1 VEICGKPARALL
13 DSGAQTNVIS
23 HTFVK
28 ENRIPWRMKEEPY
41 ELKTLERKNVSYADG
56 NIDKETEPG
65 ILKIGEHQEMI
76 TLDLAATGQFE
87 ILLGIPWL
95 RMHNPL
101 IDWRNNRMEMPPS
114 EGPKGTHAWR
124 KTPERNIK
132 IKEISQRGIERA
144 RRKGQAIGQYWYRPE
159 ERSTVRN
166 IATTEAE
173 KKTVIPAAYEEFREI
188 FTEKIDDAL
197 PAHQSWDHEIPLE
210 PGKQPKFGPIYSLS
224 RDELQVLDEHLKK
237 NLKKGYIR
245 PSESPAGYPVM
256 FVKKKDGTLRLC
268 VDFRQLN
275 SITIKNRYPLP
286 LISELKDRLHKAKY
300 FTKLDLR
307 EGYHLVRIK
316 EGEEWKTAF
325 RTRYGHYEYTVMP
338 FGLTNAPATFQALVN
353 SVLREYLDHFVVAY
367 LDDILIYSE
376 TLEEHEEHVKKVLR
390 KLAEHQLACKPEKC
404 EFSVQR
410 TGFLG
415 CVISPGRIEMED
427 GKVTSIL
434 EWPEPKNVKELQSF
448 LGLANY
454 YRQFIE
460 GYSKIAEPLT
470 GLTRKNLIYEWTRKA
485 RDAFQKLKEKFST
498 KPVLAIFDPEKEITL
513 ETDASD
519 KAMGAILNQPDEK
532 GKNHPIAFYSRKLRP
547 EELNYDVH
555 DKELLAIVE
564 AFTAWRVYLEG
575 AKYPVQVYTDHKN
588 LTYFTTTKE
597 LNRRQIR
604 WSEKLG
610 SYNFKITYRKGT
622 ENARADALSRRPD
635 YMDGDKPKYPAMLR
649 TDKTGNIEFNHVE
662 IAATYRVDKDDEWT
676 NKIRQAQRVDLWCRR
691 ARNLWTGDIDTPSC
705 KCLMIKTNAGDPKDY
720 YWHCPAHP
728 DNEDNPS
735 NKNTHVKE
743 ELAQFNGLIY
753 IPTKLRHE
761 LVKEFHSTP
770 MHGHQG
776 IGKTLERLTRS
787 YYFPGMRKIVE
798 KVIAECECAK
808 NKSNRHA
815 PYGLMKS
822 PKTPERA
829 WESIA
834 WDFIVK
840 LPVSTEPMT
849 GTKYDAIL
857 VIVDRLTKYAYF
869 IPYKEASTAED
880 LAYAFLRTVVSQHGL
895 PKEIISDRDKLFI
908 SKFWQTLTT
917 QLGTKSKLSTAF
929 HPQTD
934 GQTERTNQ
942 TLEQYLRCYVN
953 YRQDNW
959 VGLLP
964 MAQFAYNSAST
975 ETTKVSPFF
984 ANYGF
989 EPEAYRTPRT
999 SEYAAQRAILSVE
1012 NIKELHK
1019 QLSMDIQFLALR
1031 SARYYDKHRSVAPTF
1046 KRGDKVY
1053 LLRKNIKTKR
1063 PSSKLDHVKIGPFKI
1078 KRIVSSVNYELE
1090 LPEKMKIHPIF
1101 HVMLLEPA
1109 PANARTDTKMETN
1122 NDDEYEVEK
1131 ILDTKLEGQTIKY
1144 LVKWKDYPNSENTW
1158 EPERHLKKCYWMVKQ
1173 FHRQNPDLHQR
1184 TARALPST
1192 TRDQEDPQQKK
1203 KRPQR
1208 AAGLPSRYVHALSAH
1223 PLHDPPPPSPLEW
1236 RNHAATSPHAA
1247 FPEVCVVSEDE
1258 DAWHRLRCAQRR
1270 PHPPPA
1276 PGERPAYPVCG
1287 LHEGQQEVNPGETN
1301 PRATGSIP
1309 KTSQGT
1315 PALTHSPHRVFPS
1328 NTLHREGSRGR
1339 QREQARGMRIPKRAV
1354 RSESRTR
1361 CSVALDFGTLG
1372 MVKEEEGNDD
1382 GHLRGRDIAGYLSE
1396 GTPPRI
1402 NLRAEGLGGE
1412 ASVTNTV
1419 TEVDKVLAFEEC
1431 SKQVRLI
1438 TAIHATGPRGVRLGR
1453 VGILDSPTETAH
1465 WWKDT

>member
-1 VEICGKPARALL
+1 
-13 DSGAQTNVIS
+13 
-23 HTFVK
+23 
-28 ENRIPWRMKEEPY
+28 MKEEPY
-41 ELKTLERKNVSYADG
+41 ELKTLERKNVSYGDG
-56 NIDKETEPG
+56 NIDQETVPG
-65 ILKIGEHQEMI
+65 LLKIGGHQEMI
-76 TLDLAATGQFE
+76 TLDIAATGQFE

-101 IDWRNNRMEMPPS
+101 IDWRNNRIEMPPLD
-114 EGPKGTHAWR
+114 GPKGTHAWR

-132 IKEISQRGIERA
+132 IEEISQRGIERA

-188 FTEKIDDAL
+188 FTEKIEDAL
-197 PAHQSWDHEIPLE
+197 PAHQPEDHEIPLQ
-210 PGKQPKFGPIYSLS
+210 PGTQPTFGPIYSLS
-224 RDELQVLDEHLKK
+224 RDELKVLDERLKS
-237 NLKKGYIR
+237 NLQKGYIR

-256 FVKKKDGTLRLC
+256 FVKKKDGTLRQC
-268 VDFRQLN
+268 VDYRQLN

-307 EGYHLVRIK
+307 DGYHLVRIK

-390 KLAEHQLACKPEKC
+390 KLTERKLACKPEKC

-415 CVISPGRIEMED
+415 CVISPGKIEMED

-470 GLTRKNLIYEWTRKA
+470 GLTRKDLIYEWTRKA
-485 RDAFQKLKEKFST
+485 RDAFQRLKEKFSN
-498 KPVLAIFDPEKEITL
+498 KPVLAIFDPEKAITL

-519 KAMGAILNQPDEK
+519 KAVGAILNQPDEK

-564 AFTAWRVYLEG
+564 AFTAWRVYLVG
-575 AKYPVQVYTDHKN
+575 AKYQIQVYTDHKN

-597 LNRRQIR
+597 LNRRQVR

-649 TDKTGNIEFNHVE
+649 TDKAGNIEFNHAE
-662 IAATYRVDKDDEWT
+662 IAATYRVDKNDEWT
-676 NKIRQAQRVDLWCRR
+676 DKIRIAQRKDLWCRK
-691 ARNLWTGDIDTPSC
+691 ARDMWIGDIEHKDTC
-705 KCLMIKTNAGDPKDY
+705 NCTMIRTNGGDPKEDY
-720 YWHCPAHP
+720 FWTCPRHP
-728 DNEDNPS
+728 DNPDNPS
-735 NKNTHVKE
+735 NYRTNQE
-743 ELAQFNGLIY
+743 ELATFNGLIY

-770 MHGHQG
+770 VHGHQG
-776 IGKTLERLTRS
+776 IGKTMERLTRS

-808 NKSNRHA
+808 NKSSRHA

-822 PKTPERA
+822 PKAPERA
-829 WESIA
+829 WGSIA

-869 IPYKEASTAED
+869 IPYQEASTAED

-895 PKEIISDRDKLFI
+895 PEEIISDRDKLFI

-999 SEYAAQRAILSVE
+999 SAYAAQRALLSVE
-1012 NIKELHK
+1012 NIKELHR

-1031 SARYYDKHRSVAPTF
+1031 SARYYNRHRSVAPTF
-1046 KRGDKVY
+1046 ERGDKVY

-1063 PSSKLDHVKIGPFKI
+1063 PSSKLDHVKIGPFRI

-1101 HVMLLEPA
+1101 HVALLEPA
-1109 PANARTDTKMETN
+1109 PANARTDTEMETN
-1122 NDDEYEVEK
+1122 NDDEYQVEK
-1131 ILDTKLEGQTIKY
+1131 ILDTKLEGQAIKY
-1144 LVKWKDYPNSENTW
+1144 LIKWKDYPNSENTW
-1158 EPERHLKKCYWMVKQ
+1158 EPEKHLRRCYGMVRQ
-1173 FHRQNPDLHQR
+1173 FHRQNPDLPQK

-1192 TRDQEDPQQKK
+1192 MRNQEDPQQKK

-1223 PLHDPPPPSPLEW
+1223 SLYDPQPPAHPTSQNHD
-1236 RNHAATSPHAA
+1236 ATSLHHA
-1247 FPEVCVVSEDE
+1247 
-1258 DAWHRLRCAQRR
+1258 
-1270 PHPPPA
+1270 
-1276 PGERPAYPVCG
+1276 
-1287 LHEGQQEVNPGETN
+1287 HEGKHVAFLDGRSARKPQKQLGEPRRTRPRDASPHWPTSALTSVRRNEAQGRHPQSAAEVPLISQRAR
-1301 PRATGSIP
+1301 PRR
-1309 KTSQGT
+1309 
-1315 PALTHSPHRVFPS
+1315 THSP
-1328 NTLHREGSRGR
+1328 
-1339 QREQARGMRIPKRAV
+1339 Q
-1354 RSESRTR
+1354 RSESTREATQDKPLLEHSEQATIWTPTRKIRAARARDSSRFEGLRT
-1361 CSVALDFGTLG
+1361 LD
-1372 MVKEEEGNDD
+1372 MVKEEEGNNDT
-1382 GHLRGRDIAGYLSE
+1382 HARGRGIASYLSE

-1402 NLRAEGLGGE
+1402 NLRAEGLEGG

-1419 TEVDKVLAFEEC
+1419 TEIPEVLAFEEC

-1438 TAIHATGPRGVRLGR
+1438 TARTPPGPRGTQ
-1453 VGILDSPTETAH
+1453 VGKIGVLDSPT
-1465 WWKDT
+1465 